1 MLMTFG
7 GKATRNIIRL
17 PKRQLF
23 PLGDLIQRGF
33 PMTRHLIAASLAV
46 LMIAAPVAAFAADP
60 APAASTDAP
69 APKKAKTHK
78 HKAKTAKPAADTT
91 APAAK

>member
-7 GKATRNIIRL
+7 GKATRNIITLTKAAIVSAWGPDSER
-17 PKRQLF
+17 
-23 PLGDLIQRGF
+23 I

-46 LMIAAPVAAFAADP
+46 LMIAAPAVAFAADP

-78 HKAKTAKPAADTT
+78 HKAKAAKPAEK
-91 APAAK
+91 PAS